1 METGG
6 RVVPPSHERIA
17 AAAREGLFAGSRVLT
32 GGLVLI
38 VSAAMFV
45 SMKEWLAGT
54 TVELVRHGLFDAVTL
69 RPDPTTALYGC
80 LGRGIVFLLPFLG
93 ALFAVAL
100 AGAVIPALMAR
111 RGVGQTAVS
120 IPQEKPARVSSFVL
134 NAAGVAAF
142 TLLSI
147 KIIGG
152 HGFSSTGAGS
162 APADLLFSLIAAAG
176 VVMCLV
182 GMIDLAL
189 RRARIWR
196 RLHLTRSEA
205 VREERAASGDR
216 AARSRVRAKMGEGW
230 PR

>member
-17 AAAREGLFAGSRVLT
+17 AAAREGLFAGSQILT

-38 VSAAMFV
+38 AGAAMFWL
-45 SMKEWLAGT
+45 MKEWLAGT
-54 TVELVRHGLFDAVTL
+54 SVGLVREGLFDAVTL
-69 RPDPTTALYGC
+69 RLDPTTALCGC
-80 LGRGIVFLLPFLG
+80 LARGVAFLSPLAG

-120 IPQEKPARVSSFVL
+120 IPKEKPARVSSFVL
-134 NAAGVAAF
+134 AAAGVAAF
-142 TLLSI
+142 TLLSV

-152 HGFSSTGAGS
+152 HGFPSTGAGS
-162 APADLLFSLIAAAG
+162 APADLPFSLIAAAG

-196 RLHLTRSEA
+196 NLHLTRSEA
-205 VREERAASGDR
+205 VREERASSGDR
-216 AARSRVRAKMGEGW
+216 AARSRVRAKMGEGVS
-230 PR
+230 